1 MSKVLNL
8 SYTNAIRKINDL
20 SDRLFGGGNIDYQ
33 LNEQI
38 SMYNA
43 VTYRDESTGLANGVM
58 IGTNGLQNNFGF
70 LNHIFSISDQK
81 FAQVIINIFH
91 EATHCQQK
99 NVMFQNDSPTQNDI
113 NQTISE
119 LACRGNKTYYMGQHN
134 YIMNPN
140 EIQAEY
146 SGVTEAYQYLCTVF
160 PDIDKKQHEQIILD
174 VLNTK
179 LQSGVSY
186 WIHPSKDNVFTS
198 LSDVEQ
204 AFEKAYDESFTKKR
218 TYRIN
223 DSYCNDNVTRYVC
236 EHDEARLVYLEQSVG
251 VDQDRVVA
259 AINCRVHP
267 EYQGQYKSL
276 VNVDLSYETNI
287 EKPTQDYLKRKNEAR
302 NESRA
307 KQAELR
313 FGHIIDK
320 NKENQSD
327 MDYGG

>member
-1 MSKVLNL
+1 MSNVLGLLYEDGFDKINSLLEKQSDELRVPFYVRKDL
-8 SYTNAIRKINDL
+8 SYIMGETYS
-20 SDRLFGGGNIDYQ
+20 SDAFPYKV
-33 LNEQI
+33 
-38 SMYNA
+38 Y
-43 VTYRDESTGLANGVM
+43 
-58 IGTNGLQNNFGF
+58 IGTNGLQNNFSF
-70 LNHIFSISDQK
+70 LNHIFPISDQK

-186 WIHPSKDNVFTS
+186 
-198 LSDVEQ
+198 
-204 AFEKAYDESFTKKR
+204 
-218 TYRIN
+218 
-223 DSYCNDNVTRYVC
+223 
-236 EHDEARLVYLEQSVG
+236 
-251 VDQDRVVA
+251 
-259 AINCRVHP
+259 
-267 EYQGQYKSL
+267 
-276 VNVDLSYETNI
+276 
-287 EKPTQDYLKRKNEAR
+287 
-302 NESRA
+302 
-307 KQAELR
+307 
-313 FGHIIDK
+313 
-320 NKENQSD
+320 
-327 MDYGG
+327 